1 MNYENIIKF
10 WFDDIDQKKWF
21 EKDDNFDELLKNKF
35 RTHVELALDNK
46 LDHWKSD
53 IKGYLALILL
63 LDQFTRNIYRNS
75 PKAFVGDK
83 KALNLSLIGV
93 SQGFLN
99 HDNLSWRHFLLMPMM
114 HSETLAVQEMSL
126 PLFKKYTN
134 EKTYDFA
141 KRHYEIVKDFGRFPH
156 RNKIL
161 GRDSTKEEIQFL
173 TQPGFSF

>member
-1 MNYENIIKF
+1 MDYENIIKF

-35 RTHVELALDNK
+35 STHVELALDNK
-46 LDHWKSD
+46 FDHWKSD

-83 KALNLSLIGV
+83 KALSLSLIGV
-93 SQGFLN
+93 SQEFLN

-134 EKTYDFA
+134 EITYDFA
-141 KRHYEIVKDFGRFPH
+141 NRHYDIIKDFGRFPH

-173 TQPGFSF
+173 TQPGSSF

>member
-1 MNYENIIKF
+1 MDYENIIKF

-35 RTHVELALDNK
+35 SKHVELALDNK
-46 LDHWKSD
+46 FDHWKSD

-93 SQGFLN
+93 SQEFLN

-134 EKTYDFA
+134 EKIYDFA
-141 KRHYEIVKDFGRFPH
+141 KRHYDIIKDFGRFPH

-173 TQPGFSF
+173 TQPGSSF